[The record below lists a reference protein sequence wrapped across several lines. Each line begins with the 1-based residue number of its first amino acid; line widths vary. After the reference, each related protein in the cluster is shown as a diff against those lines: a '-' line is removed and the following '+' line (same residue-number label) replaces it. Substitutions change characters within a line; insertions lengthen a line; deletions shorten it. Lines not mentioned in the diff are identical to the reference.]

1 MFLVSE
7 WPEKVRE
14 VGCKSIL
21 HDEAG
26 TSGTEMVRKMTFFSG
41 TVAEERWAH
50 RTRGKV
56 STQAYFGIQ
65 DIDVAMRHIDLPS
78 GVCVV
83 AIFMPE

>member
-1 MFLVSE
+1 
-7 WPEKVRE
+7 
-14 VGCKSIL
+14 
-21 HDEAG
+21 
-26 TSGTEMVRKMTFFSG
+26 MTFFSG

-50 RTRGKV
+50 RTRGQV

-83 AIFMPE
+83 AIFVPE